1 MSEAGRFKPCQ
12 AAIYTSIWRR
22 CAWQNL
28 FRGGSWDARLARILV
43 IGPGALGVIAAI
55 RLQHAGHD
63 VVLVARSQEKATRLV
78 EGLRV
83 DNADGSQSQGH
94 VRILVHP
101 KQVDAPFDLIVH
113 TTKAKDAESVLQT
126 WLPTFAA
133 DGWLVPFQNGL
144 LTERMMAIAPG
155 RVMACAVYYGATLVG
170 EGHSRQTG
178 PGWLFVGPW
187 PQGEAGVG
195 TPAHR
200 VASILNAIVPAMAHA
215 DMRRVKWSK
224 LVLNSA
230 QTSLGVVTGLSM
242 HGMARDAAVART
254 FQAVIREGLAV
265 MAAQD
270 LKPVRVGPANLA
282 LLGRLPAALFPA
294 AMRLR
299 TRKHGA
305 YTSSSAQS
313 MARGEPSEV
322 DEINGAIVAAGRK
335 FGVAT
340 PLNAALV
347 ARVHAIER
355 GEAGASPSFVR
366 YLS

>member
-1 MSEAGRFKPCQ
+1 M
-12 AAIYTSIWRR
+12 
-22 CAWQNL
+22 
-28 FRGGSWDARLARILV
+28 
-43 IGPGALGVIAAI
+43 IGPGALGVIAAV
-55 RLQHAGHD
+55 RLQEAGH
-63 VVLVARSQEKATRLV
+63 VVAVAARSPEKAARLTDL
-78 EGLRV
+78 GLRIQQ
-83 DNADGSQSQGH
+83 DDGRVRH
-94 VRILVHP
+94 VKVPVLGAPSDVN
-101 KQVDAPFDLIVH
+101 APFDLILH
-113 TTKAKDAESVLQT
+113 TTKAQAAEAALRT
-126 WLPTFAA
+126 WLPSLAPG
-133 DGWLVPFQNGL
+133 GWVVPFQNGL
-144 LTERMMAIAPG
+144 LTESLQAIAPG
-155 RVMACAVYYGATLVG
+155 RVVACAVYYGATLLG

-187 PQGEAGVG
+187 PQGEAGVR

-200 VASILNAIVPAMAHA
+200 VAAILDAIVPTAAHS

-242 HGMARDAAVART
+242 HGMAHDKAVAQT

-282 LLGRLPAALFPA
+282 LLGRLPAALFPT

-299 TRKHGA
+299 TRNHGA

-322 DEINGAIVAAGRK
+322 DEINGAIVAAGRR
-335 FGVAT
+335 FDVAT

-355 GEAGASPSFVR
+355 GEATASPAIVR
-366 YLS
+366 DLH

>member
-1 MSEAGRFKPCQ
+1 MPSSPLYSGQ
-12 AAIYTSIWRR
+12 
-22 CAWQNL
+22 
-28 FRGGSWDARLARILV
+28 GGEGFANPILPNPWDDHLARILV
-43 IGPGALGVIAAI
+43 IGPGALGVIAAV
-55 RLQHAGHD
+55 RLQNAGH
-63 VVLVARSQEKATRLV
+63 VVAVAARSPEKAARLGDA
-78 EGLRV
+78 GLRV
-83 DNADGSQSQGH
+83 QQDDASILHANVPILGSPSE
-94 VRILVHP
+94 
-101 KQVDAPFDLIVH
+101 VDAPFDLILH
-113 TTKAKDAESVLQT
+113 TTKAQAAEAALRT
-126 WLPTFAA
+126 WLPSLAP
-133 DGWLVPFQNGL
+133 DGWVVPFQNGL
-144 LTERMMAIAPG
+144 LTDRMQAIAPG
-155 RVMACAVYYGATLVG
+155 RVIACAVYYGATLVG

-187 PQGEAGVG
+187 PTGAAGPG

-200 VASILNAIVPAMAHA
+200 LAEVLDSIVPTRAHA
-215 DMRRVKWSK
+215 NMQCVKWSK

-230 QTSLGVVTGLSM
+230 QTSLGVVTGLTM
-242 HGMARDAAVART
+242 HGMARDDDVART

-313 MARGEPSEV
+313 LARGEPSEV
-322 DEINGAIVAAGRK
+322 DQINGAIVAAGRR
-335 FGVAT
+335 FDVAT
-340 PLNAALV
+340 PLNVALV

-355 GEAGASPSFVR
+355 GEAAPDPGFVR
-366 YLS
+366 ALV